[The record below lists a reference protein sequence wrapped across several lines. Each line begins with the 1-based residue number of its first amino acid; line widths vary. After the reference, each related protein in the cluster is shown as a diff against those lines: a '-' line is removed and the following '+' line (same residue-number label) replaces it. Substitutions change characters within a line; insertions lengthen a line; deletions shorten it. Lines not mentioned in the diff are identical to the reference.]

1 VVLPSKDKWLE
12 DPDMIIFHRMMVRH
26 VPATLPLS
34 LVAWPGLAWLRAGF
48 INEELSGDHH
58 HISEQP
64 TNQPG
69 NGRKEA
75 KGNLPV
81 QGRPGKNGGPV
92 RNHRWGPT
100 KLVD

>member
-1 VVLPSKDKWLE
+1 VVLPSKDKWSE

-34 LVAWPGLAWLRAGF
+34 LVAWPGSAWLRAGF

-64 TNQPG
+64 ANQEMG
-69 NGRKEA
+69 
-75 KGNLPV
+75 
-81 QGRPGKNGGPV
+81 GKKRRATCLLLRHNSPAITFSGAHPFGS
-92 RNHRWGPT
+92 
-100 KLVD
+100 KLIS